1 MSFTDERYRWSLTR
15 VLGVL
20 LSTFAGASCSHGAG
34 SAQSPVEAAAGL
46 QPANL
51 SLAQVSLSPGLAE
64 YELSVADEH
73 RSIAVSMPEGG
84 DPALV
89 VVALHGAIPRGSAV
103 WGAPAQTRG
112 LLRCLIEPALRS
124 LHPLIIA
131 PRADDGE
138 WWRSSNTQL
147 VLGLAVAAGRRWP
160 ELGRRVVVLGYSN
173 GGIGAWY
180 FARLYP
186 QYFAAAIP
194 IASNDTVVGE
204 TPIPVFAIHGSND
217 EVFSSDLVHDAV
229 DRLSKRGRD
238 VTFIEKYRGTHLAP
252 CSYVHE
258 LSLAGRWLDG
268 HVLPNPRRA
277 LE

>member
-1 MSFTDERYRWSLTR
+1 
-15 VLGVL
+15 VL
-20 LSTFAGASCSHGAG
+20 LVAFAGTSCRPGANG
-34 SAQSPVEAAAGL
+34 VQSPVEAVAIL
-46 QPANL
+46 PPENL
-51 SLAQVSLSPGLAE
+51 SLAQVSLRPGLAE
-64 YELSVADEH
+64 YELTVGDER
-73 RSIAVSMPEGG
+73 RSIAVSMPDGG
-84 DPALV
+84 DPGLV
-89 VVALHGAIPRGSAV
+89 VVALHGAVPRGSAV

-124 LHPLIIA
+124 LNPLIIA

-138 WWRSSNTQL
+138 WWRSSNTRL
-147 VLGLAVAAGRRWP
+147 VLGLTVAAGRRWP
-160 ELGRRVVVLGYSN
+160 RLRRRVVVLGYSN

-194 IASNDTVVGE
+194 MASNDTVVGE

-217 EVFSSDLVHDAV
+217 ELFSSDLVHDAV
-229 DRLSKRGRD
+229 ERLSKRGRD

-258 LSLAGRWLDG
+258 LSLAGGWLDG
-268 HVLPNPRRA
+268 HVLMNARRA
-277 LE
+277 PE